1 MTKPPH
7 APSVSRML
15 PESADNPK
23 PFPLPDNWPGLAA
36 GLQQAVDLIHGGNG
50 DEAEALLKELSS
62 FAPADPRV
70 WYLFGKIEQQRGN
83 IARAK
88 VFYHK
93 AKQLRQQAAT
103 EEEPP
108 GSIRIAKL
116 LHSQGE
122 IAQAIA
128 MIDSLLRSRP
138 DDLRLLR
145 LKHRWQKEV

>member
-1 MTKPPH
+1 
-7 APSVSRML
+7 ML

-36 GLQQAVDLIHGGNG
+36 GLQQAVAMIRAGNS
-50 DEAEALLKELSS
+50 DEAESLLKELGT

-70 WYLFGKIEQQRGN
+70 WYLFGKIAQQRGN
-83 IARAK
+83 IARAR

-93 AKQLRQQAAT
+93 AKQLRQQT
-103 EEEPP
+103 SNGEEEPP

-116 LHSQGE
+116 LHGQGE
-122 IAQAIA
+122 VEQAIA
-128 MIDSLLRSRP
+128 MIDRLLTGRP